1 MSKYKP
7 LEPRTFRYKN
17 PAMEFFCPLCGTK
30 RAIITNPHLTAK
42 NYLQI
47 TMLTTMTSMVLWG
60 VMSWRATFSFFFFW
74 AAFEGIRRTMFRKEI
89 PCPHC
94 GFDASWY
101 KRDVKMARQ
110 LVHNFWEAKNPQN
123 GESES
128 GAASQIL
135 AE

>member
-1 MSKYKP
+1 MSKYRP
-7 LEPRTFRYKN
+7 LEVRTYHYKN

-30 RAIITNPHLTAK
+30 RAIVTNPHLSAK

-47 TMLTTMTSMVLWG
+47 LMLTTMTSMALWN
-60 VMSWRATFSFFFFW
+60 VMSWRAIFSFFFFW
-74 AAFEGIRRTMFRKEI
+74 AAFEGTRRVMFRKEI

-101 KRDVKMARQ
+101 KRDVKMARK
-110 LVHNFWEAKNPQN
+110 LVHNFWESKNPKDI
-123 GESES
+123 ESDS